1 MKRSWCVVAAMTALL
16 CASAAR
22 AETEAEYQNPPPA
35 NPNPKPAP
43 AARLPAFAP
52 GAAAS
57 LRRLTPQER
66 EERAFLK
73 QAAGANRFHA
83 DAARLAMVKSSDPG
97 LRSVALFALDERAI
111 IGNELLRLL
120 HQRGMAAPMLE
131 NAHRKTLNRLGR
143 LQARK
148 FDREYLGAT
157 GASQKEEVEAY
168 EKAVLALEDPAL
180 RAWIAGK
187 LPVLRYAL
195 ASAERVAS
203 PQAASPAARGAARS
217 VRPTATSRMGSAAA
231 HPSVSNTR

>member
-1 MKRSWCVVAAMTALL
+1 MKRSWCLVAATAALL
-16 CASAAR
+16 CAGAAR
-22 AETEAEYQNPPPA
+22 AETEAEYLNPQPA
-35 NPNPKPAP
+35 NPKPAP
-43 AARLPAFAP
+43 AVRLPAFAP

-57 LRRLTPQER
+57 LRRLTAQER

-83 DAARLAMVKSSDPG
+83 DAARLVMVKSSDPSV
-97 LRSVALFALDERAI
+97 RSLALSALDERAI

-148 FDREYLGAT
+148 FDREYLGAM

-187 LPVLRYAL
+187 LPMLRYAL
-195 ASAERVAS
+195 AGAERIAS
-203 PQAASPAARGAARS
+203 PRAAAPAARGAARS
-217 VRPTATSRMGSAAA
+217 VRSTATGRMGSVAA
-231 HPSVSNTR
+231 HPSESNSR